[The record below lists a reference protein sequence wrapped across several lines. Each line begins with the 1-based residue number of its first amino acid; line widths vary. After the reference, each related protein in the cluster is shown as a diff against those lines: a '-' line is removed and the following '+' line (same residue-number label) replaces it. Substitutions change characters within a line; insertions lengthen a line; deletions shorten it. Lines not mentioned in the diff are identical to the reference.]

1 MKMRK
6 KINKLISTLLAVEL
20 IFSMCYV
27 PIQANENSSDIV
39 ILDDGYEIGD
49 GEVSDWVKF
58 IDYDGQT
65 AVLKTIVTS
74 DNHSYIIS
82 EKSGQT
88 KCSSGGEINYK
99 KYIFDLLHP
108 QNTVPHASNQ
118 PVITPYGSEITGSQY
133 KHVRIADA
141 IVELNTEDMA
151 ALGFMGVEAV
161 IELFEKK

>member
-1 MKMRK
+1 
-6 KINKLISTLLAVEL
+6 
-20 IFSMCYV
+20 MCHV

-82 EKSGQT
+82 EKSG
-88 KCSSGGEINYK
+88 
-99 KYIFDLLHP
+99 
-108 QNTVPHASNQ
+108 
-118 PVITPYGSEITGSQY
+118 
-133 KHVRIADA
+133 
-141 IVELNTEDMA
+141 
-151 ALGFMGVEAV
+151 
-161 IELFEKK
+161 